1 MIKQISVFFNSETNP
16 YRNLAVEEYLTKSV
30 SDDELILYLWQNEH
44 TIVVGRNQNV
54 WKECNVESFL
64 NDNGKIVRRLSGGG
78 AVYHDLGNLN
88 FTFCAKVENYNVDKQ
103 LAVIIRALTMLGII
117 AQKTGRND
125 ITIDGKKFSGNAFYQ
140 TGDCC
145 YHHGTLLVDVDFD
158 KMTKFLNVDK
168 SKLQSKGVD
177 SVRARVT
184 NLKEYRQN
192 ISIDELKNYLIK
204 AVEQEYQCPVEVI
217 SDAVI
222 EYERINV
229 AIDKFSQWNWIYG
242 RKINFTYQMKE
253 RFSWGNIE
261 LGFFVEAGCI
271 KDLEIF
277 SDGLNV
283 EFIDILKT
291 ALLNC
296 VYRKVDLKECI
307 ERIAN
312 DLLDLKIRADLIDLI
327 DKSM

>member
-1 MIKQISVFFNSETNP
+1 MIKQIRVLVNSKTDP
-16 YRNLAVEEYLTKSV
+16 YHNLAVEEYLTKSV

-64 NDNGKIVRRLSGGG
+64 ADKGKIVRRLSGGG

-88 FTFCAKVENYNVDKQ
+88 FTFCAKVENYNLDKQ
-103 LAVIIRALTMLGII
+103 LAVIIRALKMLGIM

-140 TGDCC
+140 TGESC

-177 SVRARVT
+177 SVRARVI

-204 AVEQEYQCPVEVI
+204 AVEQEYRCLVEVI

-222 EYERINV
+222 EDERINA

-242 RKINFTYQMKE
+242 RKINFTHQIKE

-261 LGFFVEAGCI
+261 LELFVEAGSI

-277 SDGLNV
+277 SDGLNI

-296 VYRKVDLKECI
+296 VYRKVDVKECI
-307 ERIAN
+307 ERIDN
-312 DLLDLKIRADLIDLI
+312 DLLDLKIQADLIDLV

>member
-1 MIKQISVFFNSETNP
+1 MIKQIRVLVNSKTDP
-16 YRNLAVEEYLTKSV
+16 YHNLAVEEYLTKSV

-103 LAVIIRALTMLGII
+103 LAVIIRALKMLGIM

-125 ITIDGKKFSGNAFYQ
+125 ITIEGKKFSGNAFYQ

-145 YHHGTLLVDVDFD
+145 YHHGTLLVDVDCD

-192 ISIDELKNYLIK
+192 ISVEELKTYLIK
-204 AVEQEYQCPVEVI
+204 AVQQEYQCPVEVI
-217 SDAVI
+217 SDATI
-222 EYERINV
+222 ECERIKA
-229 AIDKFSQWNWIYG
+229 AIDKFSQWNWIFG
-242 RKINFTYQMKE
+242 RKINFTHQIKE
-253 RFSWGNIE
+253 RFTWGNIE
-261 LGFFVEAGCI
+261 LDFFVEAGII

-277 SDGLNV
+277 SDGLNI

-296 VYRKVDLKECI
+296 VYRKVDLKACI
-307 ERIAN
+307 ERIDN
-312 DLLDLKIRADLIDLI
+312 DLLDLKIKADLIDLV